1 MTVVVYGTR
10 EVSTRVVVWFV
21 PGILKVL
28 VVVSISVL
36 VRTVVTG
43 ILSVVR
49 ITDVRRIVLVP
60 FLKVTVLVKGAPE
73 AVI

>member
-10 EVSTRVVVWFV
+10 EVSTGVVVWFV